1 MRVGSPEE
9 SGRHYTTAR
18 YNHFVLEEK
27 LAVLPNK
34 PGVYLF
40 KDAKQRVV
48 YIGKA
53 KSLKHRVRSYF
64 QSSRN
69 LDRKTQV
76 LKEHIR
82 DLDYIVTDN
91 ELEALFLESNLV
103 KQQKP
108 RFNVNLKD
116 DKAFLHIKLTVNE
129 PYPKVVL
136 TRRVLDD
143 GALYFGP
150 FLPASLARNTI
161 KIINRHFLLRT
172 CTIEI
177 DGNLDRPCLE
187 YYIQRCLGP
196 CVRGLCTHKG
206 YSQSVRDVILFLEGK
221 NEELMG
227 NLKIKMT
234 EASEKQHY
242 EAAAFYRDRIGML
255 WDLTEKQKA
264 IQSGEEDVDIFAYFR
279 EGNCLALQLFM
290 LRGGRIVGKRE
301 FYWEELDFFR
311 PSQFF
316 RDALQQYYLT
326 AGFIPHQVYLPIE
339 IEDQDLMGQWLS
351 LKLQEKAPRRRVR
364 MIVPKRGKKHDLLVL
379 VERNAKIA
387 FENRFKILKSDKRKL
402 LEHLQRD
409 LDLPHLPKWIE
420 AFDVSNIQ
428 GTESV
433 ASVVVCE
440 EGVIQKSRCRKYKIK
455 SVQGPDDVHSIY
467 EVVYRRYQR
476 LQAEEDSLPDLIV
489 IDGGKGQLHSA
500 YQALSKL
507 GIEDIPLASIA
518 KREEIVFVQGR
529 EDPVVLPSNSPVL
542 HLIQEIRDEAH
553 RFALAYHR
561 KRRSMR
567 DFKSELDQIEGIGEK
582 RKKRLLRNFGS
593 VGKIRRASVEELAPF
608 LGTKL
613 ALRVKEALNP

>member
-1 MRVGSPEE
+1 M
-9 SGRHYTTAR
+9 
-18 YNHFVLEEK
+18 LKEK
-27 LAVLPNK
+27 LEVLPNK

-64 QSSRN
+64 QVSRR
-69 LDRKTQV
+69 LDQKTRI
-76 LKEHIR
+76 LKAHIR

-129 PYPKVVL
+129 PYPRVVL

-172 CTIEI
+172 CPIEI

-206 YSQSVRDVILFLEGK
+206 YSQSVTDVILFLEGK

-227 NLKIKMT
+227 KLEIQMKK
-234 EASEKQHY
+234 ASEKQHY

-255 WDLTEKQKA
+255 RDLTEKQKA
-264 IQSGEEDVDIFAYFR
+264 IQGGEDDVDIFAYFR

-290 LRGGRIVGKRE
+290 LRGGSIVGKRE
-301 FYWEELDFFR
+301 FYWEDLDFFL
-311 PSQFF
+311 PSQFL
-316 RDALQQYYLT
+316 RDALQQYYLA

-339 IEDQDLMGQWLS
+339 IADQKLMGQWLS
-351 LKLQEKAPRRRVR
+351 QKLRKQASRRRVR
-364 MIVPKRGKKHDLLVL
+364 MVVPKRGQKHDLLVL

-387 FENRFKILKSDKRKL
+387 FEIRFKILKSDKQKL

-409 LDLPHLPKWIE
+409 LDLPQLPNWIE

-428 GTESV
+428 GAESV

-440 EGVIQKSRCRKYKIK
+440 EGVIQKSRFRKYKIK

-467 EVVYRRYQR
+467 EVVSRRYQR
-476 LQAEEDSLPDLIV
+476 LLAEESSLPDLIL

-507 GIEDIPLASIA
+507 GIEHIAVASIA
-518 KREEIVFVQGR
+518 KREEVVFVQGR
-529 EDPVVLPSNSPVL
+529 EDPVVLPRTSPVL

-567 DFKSELDQIEGIGEK
+567 DFQSELDPITGIGEK

-593 VGKIRRASVEELAPF
+593 VAGIRRASVEELAPF
-608 LGTKL
+608 LGAKL
-613 ALRVKEALNP
+613 ALRVKEALNR